1 MYNVFMSLVFI
12 TLAVQIPVG
21 IVTVHM
27 LVEGN
32 YADVQGGV
40 VSRANRTG
48 KHFWVVVWG
57 LKQEKL
63 LPRTFSQII
72 VN

>member
-1 MYNVFMSLVFI
+1 M
-12 TLAVQIPVG
+12 
-21 IVTVHM
+21 VTVDM

-40 VSRANRTG
+40 VSRANWTG

-57 LKQEKL
+57 LKQDKL
-63 LPRTFSQII
+63 FPRTRFSQII

>member
-12 TLAVQIPVG
+12 TLAVLIPVG
-21 IVTVHM
+21 IVTVHV

-40 VSRANRTG
+40 VSRANQTVLKTFLGCGMGFKTR
-48 KHFWVVVWG
+48 KVV
-57 LKQEKL
+57 
-63 LPRTFSQII
+63 P
-72 VN
+72 

>member
-1 MYNVFMSLVFI
+1 
-12 TLAVQIPVG
+12 
-21 IVTVHM
+21 M

>member
-1 MYNVFMSLVFI
+1 MGLVFI
-12 TLAVQIPVG
+12 TLFKILVG

-48 KHFWVVVWG
+48 KHFWVVLWG
-57 LKQEKL
+57 LKQEKSF
-63 LPRTFSQII
+63 PRTRFSQII
-72 VN
+72 LN